1 MYSIVIIVFLAF
13 PLLVIICNHVD
24 GNIPLGSNLEKS
36 DWLSFW
42 GDLLSYIGTVFLGLM
57 ALYQNHIFNQ
67 ENEKSQ
73 NRLERI
79 NNELVFTQKTQVN
92 PIVDLDEEFE
102 ENLFFYQDGQVSMV
116 MRNYGD
122 KDIWECKIKSV
133 SYVFNGS
140 EYKSKQSQNRNY
152 IRGMQQ
158 VNIHIP
164 CDLISNQSEIKED
177 FSKRLKNLSKSINPP
192 PSDTCLLKIY
202 FELKTSGQVTFIQEN
217 SYFLRWSE
225 NNQANKVNKMIYER
239 DIVFSVQQ

>member
-1 MYSIVIIVFLAF
+1 MYATIIIVFLAF
-13 PLLVIICNHVD
+13 PLLVIICNQVD

-67 ENEKSQ
+67 GNEKSQ
-73 NRLERI
+73 NRLEKI
-79 NNELVFTQKTQVN
+79 NNDLVFTQKTQVN
-92 PIVDLDEEFE
+92 PVVDFDEDVEG
-102 ENLFFYQDGQVSMV
+102 NLFFFKDGQVSMV
-116 MRNYGD
+116 MKNYGN

-133 SYVFNGS
+133 SYVFNGA

-158 VNIHIP
+158 VNIHIS
-164 CDLISNQSEIKED
+164 CDLISNQSELIED
-177 FSKRLKNLSKSINPP
+177 FLKRSENLSKSINPP
-192 PSDTCLLKIY
+192 PIDTYLLKID

-217 SYFLRWSE
+217 TYFLRWSK
-225 NNQANKVNKMIYER
+225 NNEANKVDKKIYER
-239 DIVFSVQQ
+239 DIVFSVQ